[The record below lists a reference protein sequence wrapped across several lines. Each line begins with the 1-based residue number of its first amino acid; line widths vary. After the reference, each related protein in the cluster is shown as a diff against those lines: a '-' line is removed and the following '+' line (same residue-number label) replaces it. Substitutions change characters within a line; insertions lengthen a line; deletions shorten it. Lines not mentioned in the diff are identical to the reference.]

1 MADEK
6 NIVKKEGQSKL
17 QKVLNWFKRLPKLIA
32 KPFKNMWHELKL
44 VTWPTKQELINN
56 AIIVA
61 VFIVILSIVI
71 GVLDL
76 GASHLVN
83 RLIG

>member
-6 NIVKKEGQSKL
+6 NIVKKEGQTKL

-32 KPFKNMWHELKL
+32 RPFKNMWHELKL
-44 VTWPTKQELINN
+44 VTWPTKQELTNN

-61 VFIVILSIVI
+61 VFIVLLSVVI

-76 GASHLVN
+76 GASNLVN

>member
-6 NIVKKEGQSKL
+6 NIVKKEGQTKL

-61 VFIVILSIVI
+61 VFIVLLSVVI
-71 GVLDL
+71 GGLDL
-76 GASHLVN
+76 GASNLVN